1 MLRRHRTAHRR
12 IWALL
17 AILLPL
23 ALLGA
28 LAARRNGPV
37 EAPAVKVPEATR

>member
-1 MLRRHRTAHRR
+1 MLRRHRAAHRR
-12 IWALL
+12 IWSLL

-28 LAARRNGPV
+28 LAARRNGPI
-37 EAPAVKVPEATR
+37 EAPAVQLPEATR